1 MNSRLF
7 FTKIFRSICLKHFLV
22 LWLMLFLFSDPRVLA
37 QNEEIVELEE
47 LVVLG
52 SRSPLRT
59 IADSPVPV
67 NAIEAEAFINLP
79 DTDMDDMLRAII
91 PSYNVNQQPISD
103 AATFVR
109 PANLRG
115 LPPDATLVLING
127 KRRHRGSV
135 ITFSGGGISD
145 GAQGPDLSVIP
156 AIALDRVEVLHDG
169 ASAQY
174 GSDAIAGVIN
184 FVLKDNPDGGMLKA
198 HWGETYDGDGDTFT
212 VSTNMGLPLTDAGFA
227 NFSLEYKE
235 AQPTSRSVQRA
246 DAQAL
251 IEAGNTEVRTPAAQV
266 WGAPE
271 VKYDF
276 KFFANV
282 GLDLGNSEVYSFA
295 NWAKREIEGGFFFR
309 NPNTRNGV
317 FRGPVVDETPTILVA
332 DLTGDMS
339 GVPPVVKVIENVPDA
354 AALAAVAADPN
365 LFAFN
370 ERFPGGFTPQFGGT
384 LTDVSLAVGIRG
396 ELDNSWLYDLSAVF
410 GRNNVE
416 FYMENTIN
424 PQLATQQNNIPTQY
438 EPGAYTETDRVVNL
452 DLSRQFENDIFHSPL
467 NVAFGLEYRG
477 ENFKIESGNLNSFF
491 IDPNL
496 AAQGFGIG
504 SNGFPGFKPE
514 DAGETDRVSYGAYL
528 DLEADVVKDL
538 LVGVAV
544 RYEDYENFGNTLNG
558 KITARRQLTD
568 NFALRG
574 SLSTGFRA
582 PTVGQTSVRNVSTN
596 FIEGRLADQ
605 ALLPP
610 TNPISVL
617 KGGKQ
622 LEPETSTNITLGTV
636 FNLGEIEVSIDYYN
650 IQVEDH
656 IALTSTQL
664 LTPDDIEKLLA
675 QGVADASSFTGIRFF
690 TNDFDTTTQGID
702 IVASYSTDLFGGD
715 NTVFS
720 FAANWNKNQV
730 DRFNPDIID
739 PLVRVGQLEG
749 NLPDVRFSFTANH
762 YRAPWRFLGRVQYYD
777 DFLEFHGD
785 QASLP
790 INATAKWLFDTEVA
804 YTFTERVTF
813 VVGAQNLFD
822 NYPTENPHAEI
833 LGARYPESSPYG
845 FNGGFY
851 YFKVIWN
858 FR

>member
-1 MNSRLF
+1 MNSRLI
-7 FTKIFRSICLKHFLV
+7 FTKTFRSICLKHFLV
-22 LWLMLFLFSDPRVLA
+22 LCLMLFLFSAPRVLA
-37 QNEEIVELEE
+37 QDEPIVNLEE

-59 IADSPVPV
+59 VADSPVPV
-67 NAIEAEAFINLP
+67 DVIEPDALLNLA

-103 AATFVR
+103 AATLMR

-115 LPPDATLVLING
+115 LPPDVTLVLING

-135 ITFSGGGISD
+135 ITFGGGGVSA
-145 GAQGPDLSVIP
+145 GAQGADLSVIP

-184 FVLKDNPDGGMLKA
+184 FVLKDNPDGGILKA
-198 HWGETYDGDGDTFT
+198 QWGETYVGDGDTFT
-212 VSTNMGLPLTDAGFA
+212 VATNIGLPLSDEGFA

-251 IEAGNTEVRTPAAQV
+251 IDAGNTAVRTPAAQI

-276 KFFANV
+276 KFFANI

-309 NPNTRNGV
+309 NPNTRDGV
-317 FRGPVVDETPTILVA
+317 FRGPIIDGSPTILVA
-332 DLTGDMS
+332 DLTGNNS
-339 GVPPVVKVIENVPDA
+339 PPVAKVIDNVPDA

-365 LFAFN
+365 YFAFN

-384 LTDVSLAVGIRG
+384 ITDVSLAFGLRG
-396 ELDNSWLYDLSAVF
+396 ELDSNWLYDLSAVF
-410 GRNNVE
+410 GRSNSD
-416 FYMENTIN
+416 FFIKNTIN
-424 PQLATQQNNIPTQY
+424 PQLATQKTNILTAY

-452 DLSRQFENDIFHSPL
+452 DLSRQFDNDIFHSPL
-467 NVAFGLEYRG
+467 NVAFGFEYRG
-477 ENFKIESGNLNSFF
+477 ENFKIENGELNSFF
-491 IDPNL
+491 IDPIL

-514 DAGETDRVSYGAYL
+514 DAGEADRASYAAYL
-528 DLEADVVKDL
+528 DFEADVVKDL
-538 LVGVAV
+538 LVGAAV
-544 RYEDYENFGNTLNG
+544 RYENYEDFGDTLNG

-582 PTVGQTSVRNVSTN
+582 PTVGQTSVRNVSTTFTN
-596 FIEGRLADQ
+596 GRLADQ
-605 ALLPP
+605 ATLPP
-610 TNPISVL
+610 TNPISVQ
-617 KGGKQ
+617 KGGRL
-622 LEPETSTNITLGTV
+622 LEPETSTNVGLGTV
-636 FNLGEIEVSIDYYN
+636 LTLGDLNLSIDYYN
-650 IQVEDH
+650 ITLEDR
-656 IALTSTQL
+656 IALTSVQILTQE
-664 LTPDDIEKLLA
+664 DIDALLA

-715 NTVFS
+715 DTLFS
-720 FAANWNKNQV
+720 FAANWNETKVN
-730 DRFNPDIID
+730 RFNPEIID
-739 PLVRVGQLEG
+739 PLVRVGQLEKS
-749 NLPDVRFSFTANH
+749 LPEVRFSLTANH
-762 YRAPWRFLGRVQYYD
+762 YKGPWRFLGRVQYYD
-777 DFLEFHGD
+777 DFLEFHGN

-790 INATAKWLFDTEVA
+790 INATAKWFFDAEVA
-804 YTFTERVTF
+804 YTFNERVTF
-813 VVGAQNLFD
+813 VAGAQNLFD

-833 LGARYPESSPYG
+833 LGARYPRVSPYG

-851 YFKVIWN
+851 YFKAIWK

>member
-1 MNSRLF
+1 
-7 FTKIFRSICLKHFLV
+7 
-22 LWLMLFLFSDPRVLA
+22 MLFLFSAPRVLA

-59 IADSPVPV
+59 VADSPVPV
-67 NAIEAEAFINLP
+67 DVIEPDALLNLA

-103 AATFVR
+103 AATLMR

-115 LPPDATLVLING
+115 LPPDVTLVLING

-135 ITFSGGGISD
+135 INFGGGGVSA
-145 GAQGPDLSVIP
+145 GAQGADLSVIP

-184 FVLKDNPDGGMLKA
+184 FVLKDNPDGGILKA
-198 HWGETYDGDGDTFT
+198 QWGETYVGDGDTFT
-212 VSTNMGLPLTDAGFA
+212 VATNMGLPLSDEGFA

-251 IEAGNTEVRTPAAQV
+251 IDAGNTAVRTPAAQI

-276 KFFANV
+276 KFFANI

-295 NWAKREIEGGFFFR
+295 NWAKREIEGGFFYR
-309 NPNTRNGV
+309 NPNTRDGV
-317 FRGPVVDETPTILVA
+317 FRGPIIDGSPTILVA
-332 DLTGDMS
+332 DLTGNNS
-339 GVPPVVKVIENVPDA
+339 PPAVKVIDNVPDA

-365 LFAFN
+365 YFAFN

-384 LTDVSLAVGIRG
+384 ITDVSLAFGLRG
-396 ELDNSWLYDLSAVF
+396 ELDSNWLYDLSAVF
-410 GRNNVE
+410 GRSNSD
-416 FYMENTIN
+416 FFIKNTIN
-424 PQLATQQNNIPTQY
+424 PQLATQKTNILTAY

-452 DLSRQFENDIFHSPL
+452 DLSRQFDNDIFHSPL
-467 NVAFGLEYRG
+467 NVAFGFEYRG
-477 ENFKIESGNLNSFF
+477 ENFKIENGDLNSFF
-491 IDPNL
+491 IDPIL
-496 AAQGFGIG
+496 ATQGFGIG

-514 DAGETDRVSYGAYL
+514 DAGEADRASYAAYL

-538 LVGVAV
+538 LVGAAV
-544 RYEDYENFGNTLNG
+544 RYEDYEDFGDTLNG

-582 PTVGQTSVRNVSTN
+582 PTVGQTSVRNVSTTFPN
-596 FIEGRLADQ
+596 GRLADQ
-605 ALLPP
+605 ATLPP
-610 TNPISVL
+610 TNPISVQ
-617 KGGKQ
+617 KGGKL
-622 LEPETSTNITLGTV
+622 LEPETSTNVGLGTV
-636 FNLGEIEVSIDYYN
+636 LTLGDLNLSIDYYN
-650 IQVEDH
+650 ITLEDR
-656 IALTSTQL
+656 IALTSVQILTQE
-664 LTPDDIEKLLA
+664 DIDALLA

-715 NTVFS
+715 NTLFS
-720 FAANWNKNQV
+720 FAANWNETKVN
-730 DRFNPDIID
+730 RFNPEIID
-739 PLVRVGQLEG
+739 PLVRVGQLEKAC
-749 NLPDVRFSFTANH
+749 PRS
-762 YRAPWRFLGRVQYYD
+762 
-777 DFLEFHGD
+777 
-785 QASLP
+785 ASP
-790 INATAKWLFDTEVA
+790 
-804 YTFTERVTF
+804 
-813 VVGAQNLFD
+813 
-822 NYPTENPHAEI
+822 
-833 LGARYPESSPYG
+833 
-845 FNGGFY
+845 
-851 YFKVIWN
+851 
-858 FR
+858 

>member
-1 MNSRLF
+1 MSSHLF
-7 FTKIFRSICLKHFLV
+7 FTKIFRLNCLKYFLV
-22 LWLMLFLFSDPRVLA
+22 LSFVFSLFAYPRVLA
-37 QNEEIVELEE
+37 QDEEIVELEE
-47 LVVLG
+47 LAVVG
-52 SRSPLRT
+52 SRSPFRT
-59 IADSPVPV
+59 VADSPVPV
-67 NAIEAEAFINLP
+67 DVIEAEIFINLP

-103 AATFVR
+103 AATLMR

-115 LPPDATLVLING
+115 LPPDDTLVLING

-135 ITFSGGGISD
+135 ITFGGRGISD

-198 HWGETYDGDGDTFT
+198 QWGETYVGDGDTFT
-212 VSTNMGLPLTDAGFA
+212 MATNMGLPLTDTGFA

-246 DAQAL
+246 DAQVL
-251 IEAGNTEVRTPAAQV
+251 IDAGNTAVRTPAAQI

-271 VKYDF
+271 IKYDF
-276 KFFANV
+276 KFFANM

-309 NPNTRNGV
+309 NPNTRDGV
-317 FRGPVVDETPTILVA
+317 FRGPVVEGSPTILVA
-332 DLTGDMS
+332 DFTGNNS
-339 GVPPVVKVIENVPDA
+339 PPMVKVIDNVPDA
-354 AALAAVAADPN
+354 AALDAVAANPN
-365 LFAFN
+365 YFAFN

-384 LTDVSLAVGIRG
+384 ITDVSLAFGLRG
-396 ELDNSWLYDLSAVF
+396 ESDSNWFYDLSAVF

-424 PQLATQQNNIPTQY
+424 PQLATQKNNIPTQY
-438 EPGAYTETDRVVNL
+438 KPGAYTETDRVVNL
-452 DLSRQFENDIFHSPL
+452 DLSRQFDNDIFHSPL

-477 ENFKIESGNLNSFF
+477 ENFKIENGDLNSFF
-491 IDPNL
+491 IDPIL

-514 DAGETDRVSYGAYL
+514 DAGEADRVSYAAYL
-528 DLEADVVKDL
+528 DFEADVVKNL
-538 LVGVAV
+538 LVGAAV
-544 RYEDYENFGNTLNG
+544 RYEDYEDFGNTLNG

-582 PTVGQTSVRNVSTN
+582 PTVGQSSVRNVNTSFTN
-596 FIEGRLADQ
+596 GRLADQ
-605 ALLPP
+605 ATLPP
-610 TNPISVL
+610 TNPISVQ
-617 KGGKQ
+617 KGGRL
-622 LEPETSTNITLGTV
+622 LEPETSTNVALGTV
-636 FNLGEIEVSIDYYN
+636 FNLGELDLSVDYYN
-650 IQVEDH
+650 ITLEDR
-656 IALTSTQL
+656 IALTSVQI
-664 LTPDDIEKLLA
+664 LTREDIDALLA

-702 IVASYSTDLFGGD
+702 IVASYSTDRFGGD
-715 NTVFS
+715 NTLFS
-720 FAANWNKNQV
+720 FAANWTETKV
-730 DRFNPDIID
+730 DRFNPEIID
-739 PLVRVGQLEG
+739 PLVRVGQLEKS
-749 NLPDVRFSFTANH
+749 LPEVRFSMTANH
-762 YRAPWRFLGRVQYYD
+762 YQGPWRFLGRVQYYD
-777 DFLEFHGD
+777 GFLEFHGN

-790 INATAKWLFDTEVA
+790 INATAKWLFDAEVA
-804 YTFTERVTF
+804 YTFNERVTF
-813 VVGAQNLFD
+813 VAGAQNLFD

-833 LGARYPESSPYG
+833 LGAKYPRVSPYG

-851 YFKVIWN
+851 YFKAIWK

>member
-1 MNSRLF
+1 
-7 FTKIFRSICLKHFLV
+7 
-22 LWLMLFLFSDPRVLA
+22 MLFLFSAPRVLA
-37 QNEEIVELEE
+37 QDEPIVELEE
-47 LVVLG
+47 LAVLG
-52 SRSPLRT
+52 SRSPFRT
-59 IADSPVPV
+59 LADSPVPV
-67 NAIEAEAFINLP
+67 DVIEPDALLNLA

-103 AATFVR
+103 AATLMR

-115 LPPDATLVLING
+115 LPPDVTLVLING

-135 ITFSGGGISD
+135 ITFGGGGVSA
-145 GAQGPDLSVIP
+145 GAQGADLSVIP

-184 FVLKDNPDGGMLKA
+184 FVLKDNPDGGILKA
-198 HWGETYDGDGDTFT
+198 QWGETYVGDGDTFT
-212 VSTNMGLPLTDAGFA
+212 VATNIGLPLSDEGFA

-251 IEAGNTEVRTPAAQV
+251 IDAGNTAVRTPAAQI

-276 KFFANV
+276 KFFANI
-282 GLDLGNSEVYSFA
+282 GLALGNSEVYSFA

-309 NPNTRNGV
+309 NPNTRDGV
-317 FRGPVVDETPTILVA
+317 FRGPIIDGSPTILVA
-332 DLTGDMS
+332 DLTGNNS
-339 GVPPVVKVIENVPDA
+339 PPVVKVIDNVPDA

-365 LFAFN
+365 YFAFN

-384 LTDVSLAVGIRG
+384 ITDVSLAFGLRG
-396 ELDNSWLYDLSAVF
+396 ELDSNWLYDLSAVF
-410 GRNNVE
+410 GRSNSD
-416 FYMENTIN
+416 FFIKNTIN
-424 PQLATQQNNIPTQY
+424 PQLATQKTNILTAY

-452 DLSRQFENDIFHSPL
+452 DLSRQFDNDIFHSPL
-467 NVAFGLEYRG
+467 NVAFGFEYRG
-477 ENFKIESGNLNSFF
+477 ENFKIENGELNSFF
-491 IDPNL
+491 IDPIL

-514 DAGETDRVSYGAYL
+514 DAGEADRASYAAYL
-528 DLEADVVKDL
+528 DFEADVVKDL
-538 LVGVAV
+538 LVGAAV
-544 RYEDYENFGNTLNG
+544 RYEDYEDFGDTLNG

-582 PTVGQTSVRNVSTN
+582 PTVGQTSVRNVSTTFTN
-596 FIEGRLADQ
+596 GRLADQ
-605 ALLPP
+605 ATLPP
-610 TNPISVL
+610 TNPISVQ
-617 KGGKQ
+617 KGGRL
-622 LEPETSTNITLGTV
+622 LEPETSTNVGLGTV
-636 FNLGEIEVSIDYYN
+636 LTLGDLNLSIDYYN
-650 IQVEDH
+650 ITLEDR
-656 IALTSTQL
+656 IALTSVQILTQE
-664 LTPDDIEKLLA
+664 DIDALLA

-715 NTVFS
+715 NTLFS
-720 FAANWNKNQV
+720 FAANWNETKVN
-730 DRFNPDIID
+730 RFNPEIID
-739 PLVRVGQLEG
+739 PLVRVGQLEKS
-749 NLPDVRFSFTANH
+749 LPKVRFSLTANH
-762 YRAPWRFLGRVQYYD
+762 YKGPWRFLSRVQYYD
-777 DFLEFHGD
+777 DFLEFHGN

-790 INATAKWLFDTEVA
+790 IDATAKWFFDAEVA
-804 YTFTERVTF
+804 YTFNERVTF
-813 VVGAQNLFD
+813 VAGAQNLFD

-833 LGARYPESSPYG
+833 LGARYPRVSPYG

-851 YFKVIWN
+851 YFKAIWK